1 MATQSGSQL
10 SPAPRG
16 CNMVVTER
24 WSIDSADPIVSE
36 HIVNGRIIAPFAFW
50 LSRCLDAVT
59 ALQAS
64 PPCEFHH
71 VLVRK
76 PVALD
81 AGSSVD
87 VEFSGTREN
96 DAGRFEVRLRSPSD
110 KSSDDLLVE
119 GSWRDALTGES
130 ELPRPAAGTAWDR
143 NSFYQ
148 VAAASGLAYGPLL
161 QRIAKMHAGNGTWSA
176 ELSPPAEGCQAY
188 SDRIA
193 SWDALL
199 QCGSVLAANGGS
211 NCWIPFRIDQIRFRD
226 SHSGAPTGTLA
237 GEWVH
242 GAVPH
247 AEERVANLFGFL
259 QGSNAVAVEFLGVHY
274 RFLKQPPNGSAAPQK
289 SAPTAP
295 AAQVS
300 APGLENILDRLAAA
314 GPALRRQMIVS
325 FIGDQVLQ
333 VLQWDA
339 SRRCELQRGF
349 VTVGLDSLMA
359 VDLQFRLQAAFK
371 FALPIGDNI
380 ELKSIDSLADF
391 MLRKYEEIV

>member
-1 MATQSGSQL
+1 
-10 SPAPRG
+10 
-16 CNMVVTER
+16 MVVTER
-24 WSIDSADPIVSE
+24 WSIDSADPVVSE

-71 VLVRK
+71 VLVRR

-87 VEFSGTREN
+87 VEFFGAREN
-96 DAGRFEVRLRSPSD
+96 DAGRFEVRLRSPGASD
-110 KSSDDLLVE
+110 KSSDDLVVE
-119 GSWRDALTGES
+119 GSWRNALTGEP
-130 ELPRPAAGTAWDR
+130 ELPRPAGGTAWDR

-148 VAAASGLAYGPLL
+148 VAAAAGLTYGPHL
-161 QRIAKMHAGNGTWSA
+161 QRIAKLHAGNGAWSA
-176 ELSPPAEGCQAY
+176 ELSPPPEGCPAC

-226 SHSGAPTGTLA
+226 SHSGRPTGRLA

-242 GAVPH
+242 GAEPQ

-259 QGSNAVAVEFLGVHY
+259 QGSNAVVVEFLGVHY
-274 RFLKQPPNGSAAPQK
+274 RFLKQPPNGSAVPRK
-289 SAPTAP
+289 SAAP
-295 AAQVS
+295 APAPQVS
-300 APGLENILDRLAAA
+300 AGGFEDILDRLAAA
-314 GPALRRQMIVS
+314 DPALRRQMIVS

-339 SRRCELQRGF
+339 SRRGELQRGF

-380 ELKSIDSLADF
+380 ELKSIESLADF
-391 MLRKYEEIV
+391 MFRKYQEIV